1 MKIRIDD
8 DKAIIKFKNIFERM
22 YFIEIVNELLERS
35 EVDIKARIKFGSVY
49 ITKSCEVKFDDE
61 ESSDN
66 SSGRQSN

>member
-49 ITKSCEVKFDDE
+49 ITKSCEVKINE
-61 ESSDN
+61 EKNGVDSSE
-66 SSGRQSN
+66 G